1 MDNGLHRWMC
11 SCGHELYTS
20 QQPTPVKQGHHTC
33 NFMPMPHI
41 DNQPKWVE
49 IEYNDIW
56 GKAKPIAKMKDFID
70 ANYVCADILT
80 EMDLIAVLGL
90 GKGGQTV
97 VWDKT
102 GNGITIRRIK

>member
-1 MDNGLHRWMC
+1 MNNGVHRWMC
-11 SCGHELYTS
+11 SCGHELFTS

-41 DNQPKWVE
+41 DNEPKY
-49 IEYNDIW
+49 IRIDGRAIS
-56 GKAKPIAKMKDFID
+56 KMKDFVD
-70 ANYVCADILT
+70 ANYVCADILS

-90 GKGGQTV
+90 GKNEQTV
-97 VWDKT
+97 VWDRT